1 MNVFVFPISQPKMI
15 PSSWFEELFPEA
27 SVSKVID
34 VLEHSIQ
41 GPKTL
46 LLGAFNSKTKQL
58 KGFVW
63 GEGND
68 LDSSLF
74 INSIYVDKN
83 LRRNPKIVGTLLDY
97 IKDHYVSWGYSK
109 VLFFTKKPNFYLKRG
124 CKVFSE
130 TCIELSNHE

>member
-1 MNVFVFPISQPKMI
+1 MDVFIFPISQPKMI
-15 PSSWFEELFPEA
+15 SPSWLEELFPEA
-27 SVSKVID
+27 ELSKVIEI
-34 VLEHSIQ
+34 LETSIQ

-46 LLGAFNSKTKQL
+46 LLGAFHSKTKQL
-58 KGFVW
+58 KGFLW

-83 LRRNPKIVGTLLDY
+83 LRRNPKIVGTLLDH
-97 IKDHYVSWGYSK
+97 IKDNYVSWGYTK

-124 CKVFSE
+124 CKVFGE
-130 TCIELSNHE
+130 TCIELSNHD